1 VARNVEIKARIVSV
15 EALLPEARALA
26 DGDAERIEQ
35 DDCFYRVPHGR
46 LKLRR
51 FADGSGEL
59 IHYERPDLA
68 GARTSQYV
76 RAATRDPAALHEAL
90 VRALGPQGVL
100 GRVRKRRWLLMSGQ
114 TRIHLDRVEGL
125 GDFVELEVVLR
136 EDQDAAE
143 GERIA
148 QALMEALGL
157 ADPARAPRIAGAYLD
172 LLAAAPHAPADP
184 AQQIFTE

>member
-1 VARNVEIKARIVSV
+1 MARNVEIKARIASV
-15 EALLPEARALA
+15 EALLPVARALA
-26 DGDAERIEQ
+26 DGDAELIEQ

-59 IHYERPDLA
+59 IHYERPDRA
-68 GARTSQYV
+68 GTRTSEYV

-90 VRALGPQGVL
+90 VRAFGAQGLL
-100 GRVRKRRWLLMSGQ
+100 GRVRKRRWLLLAGQ

-136 EDQDAAE
+136 EGQDEAD
-143 GERIA
+143 GERVA
-148 QALMEALGL
+148 EALMRALGL
-157 ADPARAPRIAGAYLD
+157 GDAAIAPRIAGAYLD
-172 LLAAAPHAPADP
+172 LLATAQPTS
-184 AQQIFTE
+184 QQIFTE